1 MGLAMD
7 SAKPA
12 RFGGDAERPFQDLRH
27 LERII
32 QAPVG
37 EGLAAIIVKDRPMQR
52 WGCDPL
58 AAANEGEGHQNAGS
72 SSSKAQLRVAG
83 AELTL

>member
-7 SAKPA
+7 LAEPA
-12 RFGGDAERPFQDLRH
+12 RFGADAERPFQDLRH
-27 LERII
+27 FERIV
-32 QAPVG
+32 QRPVG
-37 EGLAAIIVKDRPMQR
+37 ECLAPVIVEDRPVER

-58 AAANEGEGHQNAGS
+58 AAANKGEGHQNAGS
-72 SSSKAQLRVAG
+72 SSSNAQLRVAA